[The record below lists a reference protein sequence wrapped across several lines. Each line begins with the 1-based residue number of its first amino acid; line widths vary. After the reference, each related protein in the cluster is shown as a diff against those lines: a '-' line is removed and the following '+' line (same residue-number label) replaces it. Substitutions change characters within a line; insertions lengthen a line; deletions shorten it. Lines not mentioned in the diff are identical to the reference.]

1 MKGIVLI
8 LGASSAIARAVA
20 NALATQGYGLYLAGR
35 NSDELSR
42 LASDIHIRYGVPT
55 YHGLF
60 DAESYDSHGTFLRQV
75 LKEVDSLEGVV
86 VAFGYL
92 GEQAKAAS
100 DFHEGQRI
108 LSSNFVGACSIL
120 SECANYFE
128 AKRSGFIVGITS
140 VAGDRGR
147 ASNYYYGAA
156 KGGLSLFLQG
166 LRARLFSSGV
176 HVMTVKPGFVD
187 TGMTFGKP
195 GMFLVASPEEVGE
208 KIGRSLEHKKNVVYV
223 PGFWRYIMWII
234 KAIPESLF
242 RRLKL

>member
-1 MKGIVLI
+1 MKGFVLV
-8 LGASSAIARAVA
+8 LGASSAIARALA
-20 NALATQGYGLYLAGR
+20 NTLASQGYGLYLAGR
-35 NSDELSR
+35 DEDELCR
-42 LASDIHIRYGVPT
+42 LASDAHYRYDVPT
-55 YHGLF
+55 LFSRF
-60 DAESYDSHGTFLRQV
+60 DAQDDDSHGEFFRKV
-75 LKEVDSLEGVV
+75 IKEAGSLEGVV
-86 VAFGYL
+86 LAFGYL
-92 GEQAKAAS
+92 GEQGRAS
-100 DFHEGQRI
+100 ANFSEGKRI
-108 LSSNFVGACSIL
+108 LTSNFVGACSIL
-120 SECANYFE
+120 AECANYFE
-128 AKRSGFIVGITS
+128 AKRSGFIVGISS

-166 LRARLFSSGV
+166 LRARLYHAGV

-195 GMFLVASPEEVGE
+195 GMFLVASPEDVGK
-208 KIGRSLEHKKNVVYV
+208 KIGHALTQKKNIVYV